1 MASLLKLG
9 CSGIAPALRGG
20 AMTVAIALVCSFA
33 PAAARAYSSPD
44 AYFDR
49 ASQGGGGGRWFTGS
63 PADGFGCNVCHT
75 NTPQGRDFPLYVAG
89 LPTGGYALASRQE
102 IVLSWPE
109 FATRWRELRP
119 DPTVPDAPGV
129 ARPAV
134 GAVLEL
140 VAESGRGSGVIEIDT
155 LVAGGAQLCEAP
167 KANLKPRLGV
177 KLYQVRAGLEP
188 LLIRPDGNGLL
199 RCESRRLG
207 QRCLL
212 ALNNCGAHEVRFTWT
227 APATWEGPIWFSAGF
242 VASERLSGT
251 AQEDSVQEVSVPIVQ
266 AGTPGAVYEDTLRQ
280 ACGVAL
286 RRESAYA
293 SGLWTVGLLAAL
305 LVRRSGRRARE

>member
-9 CSGIAPALRGG
+9 CAVAL
-20 AMTVAIALVCSFA
+20 ASWFA
-33 PAAARAYSSPD
+33 PAVARAYSSPD

-89 LPTGGYALASRQE
+89 LPTAGYALASKQE

-140 VAESGRGSGVIEIDT
+140 VAESGRGSGTIEIDT
-155 LVAGGAQLCEAP
+155 LTAGGAQLCESTRP
-167 KANLKPRLGV
+167 NLKPRLGM

-212 ALNNCGAHEVRFTWT
+212 ALNNCGAHEMRFTWT

-242 VASERLSGT
+242 VASEVLSGT
-251 AQEDSVQEVSVPIVQ
+251 SQEDSVQEVSIPIVQ
-266 AGTPGAVYEDTLRQ
+266 AGTPGSEYEQTLRSGCEVVR
-280 ACGVAL
+280 AGATG
-286 RRESAYA
+286 YA
-293 SGLWTVGLLAAL
+293 SGLWAAGPWAL
-305 LVRRSGRRARE
+305 LLLRRARRRVRECE